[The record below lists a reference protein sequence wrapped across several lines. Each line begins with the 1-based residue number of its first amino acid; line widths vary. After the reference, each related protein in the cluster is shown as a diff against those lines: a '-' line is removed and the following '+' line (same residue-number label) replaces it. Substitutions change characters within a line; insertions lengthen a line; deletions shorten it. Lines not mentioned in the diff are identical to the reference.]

1 MCLRLAWSS
10 VGSFQQTPPQWASYQ
25 IRKIEGC
32 ACAGN
37 AGNVFPPQLVRDPD
51 MHHGTCVTHVPWCL
65 TGSLTSGFL
74 WSRWREKRSRHSRR
88 MRNPQF
94 RLSGKRPI
102 DRPVKTV
109 IGGDAMSYNQYT
121 FALFRLSTWFL
132 CNYESMDEHMFQMQ
146 LQKILCVSVY
156 ILGQLV
162 SRMNEIYVAEI
173 YDRSIL
179 CVIGAFQNLWKLR
192 LA

>member
-1 MCLRLAWSS
+1 MPGTFS
-10 VGSFQQTPPQWASYQ
+10 
-25 IRKIEGC
+25 
-32 ACAGN
+32 
-37 AGNVFPPQLVRDPD
+37 PPQLVRDPD
-51 MHHGTCVTHVPWCL
+51 MHHGTCVTHVPWCM

-74 WSRWREKRSRHSRR
+74 WSRWREKRYRHSRR

-109 IGGDAMSYNQYT
+109 IGGDAMSYKISIHLPYSDL
-121 FALFRLSTWFL
+121 ALGFYVTMKAWMNICFI
-132 CNYESMDEHMFQMQ
+132 CNY
-146 LQKILCVSVY
+146 KLCVSVY